1 MSPFDRQRFLDALR
15 TRRFGRSLE
24 HFACTTSSMDEAR
37 RAAEEGTPH
46 GHLILTEEQTEGRG
60 SRGRRWSSPAGEDL
74 YFSLVLRPH
83 LAPRARPP
91 LTLAIG
97 LGVATAVSAHAG
109 VEAQVKW
116 PNDVWLEGRKCA
128 GVLVEATLGATG
140 DDVVLVGVGVNVNR
154 SRFEPALSEA
164 TSLALTSDR
173 PQDRVVLLAEIL
185 QACEERVTAL
195 EEGRLEQV
203 LSELR
208 RRLAWRQRRVR
219 CGALTGV
226 LQGVAPDGALLLER
240 DGRLERCLTGPL
252 ERVEGE
258 D

>member
-1 MSPFDRQRFLDALR
+1 VSSFDRQRFLDALR
-15 TRRFGRSLE
+15 TRHFGRSLE

-37 RAAEEGTPH
+37 RAADEGAPH
-46 GHLILTEEQTEGRG
+46 GHMILTEEQTEGRG

-74 YFSLVLRPH
+74 YFSLVLRPR

-91 LTLAIG
+91 MTLAIG

-128 GVLVEATLGATG
+128 GVLVEATLGAG

-173 PQDRVVLLAEIL
+173 PQDRGALLAEIL
-185 QACEERVTAL
+185 RACEERVRAL

-203 LSELR
+203 LNELR
-208 RRLAWRQRRVR
+208 ARLAWRGRRVR

-240 DGRLERCLTGPL
+240 SGRFERCLTGPL
-252 ERVEGE
+252 ELAEG
-258 D
+258 